1 MTIALVINSGS
12 SSLKYAVIAADTGER
27 LASGSVSRIGDAVG
41 LEDHWTPCGAETRD
55 AAIPDHSAALGAV
68 MAHFRAARIPH
79 PNVVGHR
86 VVHGGDRFA
95 QPCRIDAEVIR
106 AIAAFTPLAP
116 LHNPACLQG
125 IEAALA
131 ALPDVPQVA
140 VFDTAFHATIP
151 APARTYAIDRDVAAL
166 HRIRRY
172 GFHGTS
178 HQYVSGR
185 AAAMLGKPIT
195 ETALITLH
203 LGNGASACAV
213 RGGVSVDTSMGVT
226 PLEGLVMGTRCGDID
241 PSIPE
246 ILGRAGWD
254 SGDVDELL
262 NRRSGL
268 LGLAGAGDMRDIHA
282 RADAG
287 DDAAELAR
295 QVYVHRIR
303 KYVGAYLLVL
313 GRLDAIVF
321 TAGVGEHD
329 AWTRAA
335 ACSDLEALGIA
346 IDPAA
351 NAAGPMNRD
360 IARADSMVRVL
371 VIHTDEEHAIAEQAV
386 AAIAAAA

>member
-27 LASGSVSRIGDAVG
+27 LASGMVSRIGEAVG
-41 LEDHWTPCGAETRD
+41 VEDHWTPLGAETRD
-55 AAIPDHSAALGAV
+55 AAIPDHAAALGAV
-68 MAHFRAARIPH
+68 MAHLWAARIPH
-79 PNVVGHR
+79 PDVVGHR

-95 QPCRIDAEVIR
+95 QPCRIDTEVIR
-106 AIAAFTPLAP
+106 AIAEFTPLAP

-151 APARTYAIDRDVAAL
+151 APARTYAIDRGVAAE

-195 ETALITLH
+195 DIDLITLH

-254 SGDVDELL
+254 SGAVDELL

-282 RADAG
+282 RADTG

-303 KYVGAYLLVL
+303 KYIGAYLLVL

-335 ACSDLEALGIA
+335 ACSELEELGIA

-360 IARADSMVRVL
+360 IARTDSIVRVL

-386 AAIAAAA
+386 AAITAAA